1 MKKTNHLNS
10 AKRTLSVES
19 KALTKLAANLDH
31 KFSNLCEVILRSKG
45 KIITLGVG
53 KSGHIAQKIS
63 ATLSSTGSP
72 SYFIHATEA
81 LHGDIG
87 VISKNDSVLI
97 LSHSGESKEIIDLIP
112 SLKNI
117 GCKIFSFTGP
127 TESTIAK
134 STDINISTEVD
145 KEACPLDLAPTSST
159 TAALALGDAL
169 AIALLESRK
178 FSPQDFAK
186 SHPGGKLGK
195 KLTLKVEDIMSK
207 GKDFPFVSPNTL
219 LSKALIEISN
229 KGLGMVAVVD
239 KKKLKGVF
247 TDGDLRRT
255 IGSKKDIH
263 KTKISL
269 VMSKNVKT
277 IQQSSLASK
286 AIEIMEKNN
295 IYVLIVL
302 DSKKIP
308 VGVLRM
314 HDLMQSG
321 LV

>member
-1 MKKTNHLNS
+1 MKKTNHINS
-10 AKRTLSVES
+10 AKRTLDIES
-19 KALTKLAANLDH
+19 KALAKLAANLDQ

-87 VISKNDSVLI
+87 VISKNDSTLI

-195 KLTLKVEDIMSK
+195 KLTLKVENIMSK

-219 LSKALIEISN
+219 LSKALVEISN
-229 KGLGMVAVVD
+229 KGLGMVAVID

-302 DSKKIP
+302 NSKKIP

>member
-1 MKKTNHLNS
+1 MKKTNHINS
-10 AKRTLSVES
+10 AKRTLDVES
-19 KALTKLAANLDH
+19 KALTKLAANLDQ

-53 KSGHIAQKIS
+53 RSGHIAQKIS

-207 GKDFPFVSPNTL
+207 GKDLPFVSPNTL

>member
-1 MKKTNHLNS
+1 MKKTNHINS
-10 AKRTLSVES
+10 AKRTLDIES
-19 KALTKLAANLDH
+19 KALAKLAANLDQ
-31 KFSNLCEVILRSKG
+31 KFSNLCEVILKSKG

-87 VISKNDSVLI
+87 VISKNDSALI

-195 KLTLKVEDIMSK
+195 KLTLKVKDIMSK

-219 LSKALIEISN
+219 LSKALVEISN
-229 KGLGMVAVVD
+229 KGLGMVAVID

>member
-1 MKKTNHLNS
+1 MKKTNHINS
-10 AKRTLSVES
+10 AKRALDGES
-19 KALTKLAANLDH
+19 KALPKLAANLDQ

-63 ATLSSTGSP
+63 STLSSTGSP

-97 LSHSGESKEIIDLIP
+97 FSHSGESKEIIDLIP

-127 TESTIAK
+127 SKSTIAK

-207 GKDFPFVSPNTL
+207 GKDFPFISPNTL
-219 LSKALIEISN
+219 LSKALVEISN
-229 KGLGMVAVVD
+229 KGLGIVAVVD
-239 KKKLKGVF
+239 KKKLTGVF

-286 AIEIMEKNN
+286 AIETMEKNN

>member
-1 MKKTNHLNS
+1 MKKRHINS
-10 AKRTLSVES
+10 AKRTLDVES
-19 KALTKLAANLDH
+19 KALTKLAANLDQ

-219 LSKALIEISN
+219 LSKALVEISN

-277 IQQSSLASK
+277 IQQSSLASR
-286 AIEIMEKNN
+286 AIETMEKNN

-302 DSKKIP
+302 DSKKSP